1 MFWLLYMQQ
10 ANSGFQTSLKKGGK
24 QSKRE
29 KGKVSAKTKEKDKHQ
44 SQSQEPYKAI
54 SAFFKTPLS
63 SPSLD
68 NGIVSD

>member
-1 MFWLLYMQQ
+1 MVLK
-10 ANSGFQTSLKKGGK
+10 TSLKKGGK

-29 KGKVSAKTKEKDKHQ
+29 KGKVSTKTKEKHNHQ

-54 SAFFKTPLS
+54 SAFLKTPLS

-68 NGIVSD
+68 NGIASD

>member
-1 MFWLLYMQQ
+1 MVAAYALSQQ
-10 ANSGFQTSLKKGGK
+10 WFSKLLKKRRETIK
-24 QSKRE
+24 KRKRE
-29 KGKVSAKTKEKDKHQ
+29 GKRKIKREDKHQ

-54 SAFFKTPLS
+54 SALFKTPLS

>member
-1 MFWLLYMQQ
+1 M
-10 ANSGFQTSLKKGGK
+10 KKR
-24 QSKRE
+24 KRE
-29 KGKVSAKTKEKDKHQ
+29 GKRKIKEKHKHQ

>member
-1 MFWLLYMQQ
+1 MEIILTVCAGLVV
-10 ANSGFQTSLKKGGK
+10 SLKKGGK

-29 KGKVSAKTKEKDKHQ
+29 KGKVSAKTEKHKHQ